1 MSTWSVSET
10 TLKEQ
15 LARVRASTG
24 FNRAG
29 RSERLLTYL
38 VEQTI
43 AGRAHYLKEY
53 SIAVDV
59 LERGPDFDP
68 RGDPIVRVEA
78 SRLRNKLEIYYA
90 TEGRHDALVISL
102 PKGGYVPVFES
113 RAAKH
118 TAVASVR
125 AASIASIVGSAAVA
139 GAVAFAA
146 ASFMGS
152 APIDAPQPMMTLD
165 AALGTAGVLS
175 TEVGGNLALS
185 PDGSTLV
192 FLAMQA
198 DGSTSLHVR
207 RLDELEARPLPGTF
221 DARQPFFSPDGAW
234 IGFVAE
240 GKLMKT
246 LVSGSASPSEIA
258 NASDAQGASWGEHG
272 EIVAKLTSAPILWQV
287 SASGGEPEPILDTS
301 SDGVSLRW
309 PQILPGGG
317 AAIVTAT
324 RGLRSSVEILSLS
337 DGKRATLFP
346 SGMYGRYVSSGH
358 VVYVDGGT
366 LFAAPFDLETLSI
379 RGTPVPVLDRVA
391 YSPTF
396 GFAQYA
402 VSASGAAV
410 YQRAGG
416 GGQMTVARLASD
428 GVSALLADPAHYQWP
443 RLSPDG
449 QRLAIGRLE
458 GGDFDIWI
466 HDLATATGTRLVHGA
481 TPIWSPDGRFVLF
494 ENTPLGLFAQ
504 RVDGASPAERLVSG
518 AGRLIPWSFNADGTR
533 LAYYAFVD
541 DTAADIW
548 TVSVT
553 NANGTLR
560 AGQPEIFRRTKTY
573 EIYPTFSP
581 DGRWLAYGSNESGSW
596 EVYVRSFPDD
606 GNQVRV
612 SSRGGRVPAW
622 SKTSPEIFYE
632 TNDHR
637 LMVASYRVKNGAI
650 EIDPPQSWSERQLAD
665 TIVLPAFD
673 LAADGRSVVALLPHD
688 EHNVAPADHVTV
700 IVNFLDQLRR
710 MSPPN

>member
-1 MSTWSVSET
+1 MSTSSVSET

-78 SRLRNKLEIYYA
+78 SRLRNKLEVYYA
-90 TEGRHDALVISL
+90 TEGREDPLVISL

-113 RAAKH
+113 RAAKQP
-118 TAVASVR
+118 AVASSR
-125 AASIASIVGSAAVA
+125 AVSIGSIVGTAAVA
-139 GAVAFAA
+139 GAVAFAT
-146 ASFMGS
+146 ASFIWS
-152 APIDAPQPMMTLD
+152 APNDAPQPMMTLD
-165 AALGTAGVLS
+165 AALGTAGTLS

-207 RLDELEARPLPGTF
+207 RLDELEARPLPGTI

-234 IGFVAE
+234 VGFVAG

-258 NASDAQGASWGEHG
+258 NASDRLGASWGEDG
-272 EIVAKLTSAPILWQV
+272 EIVAKLTPASILWRV
-287 SASGGEPEPILDTS
+287 SAAGGEPEPILDTS
-301 SDGVSLRW
+301 ADGVSLRW

-317 AAIVTAT
+317 AALVTAM

-337 DGKRATLFP
+337 DGKRATLLP
-346 SGMYGRYVSSGH
+346 SGMYARYVSSGH
-358 VVYVDGGT
+358 IVYVDGGT
-366 LFAAPFDLETLSI
+366 LFAAPFDLETLKI

-391 YSPTF
+391 YSPTH

-416 GGQMTVARLASD
+416 GGHMTVARLAPD

-449 QRLAIGRLE
+449 QRLAIGKLE

-466 HDLATATGTRLVHGA
+466 HDIATATGTRLVRGA
-481 TPIWSPDGRFVLF
+481 TPIWTPDARFVLF

-504 RVDGASPAERLVSG
+504 RVDGASPAEPLVSG
-518 AGRLIPWSFNADGTR
+518 AERLIPWSFNADGTR

-541 DTAADIW
+541 DTGADIW
-548 TVSVT
+548 TVSI
-553 NANGTLR
+553 AHENGTLR
-560 AGQPEIFRRTKTY
+560 AGQPEVFRRTKAY
-573 EIYPTFSP
+573 ETYPTFSP

-612 SSRGGRVPAW
+612 STRGGRVPAW
-622 SKTSPEIFYE
+622 SRTAPEIFYE

-650 EIDPPQSWSERQLAD
+650 EIDPPRSWSERQLAD

-673 LAADGRSVVALLPHD
+673 LAADGRSVVALLPYD
-688 EHNVAPADHVTV
+688 EHEVARADHVTV

-710 MSPPN
+710 ISPVN

>member
-1 MSTWSVSET
+1 MSTSSASET

-15 LARVRASTG
+15 LAKIRASSG
-24 FNRAG
+24 FNRGG

-43 AGRAHYLKEY
+43 AGRAQYLKEY
-53 SIAVDV
+53 TIAVEA
-59 LERGPDFDP
+59 LERRPDFDP

-90 TEGRHDALVISL
+90 TEGRQDSLVIAL

-113 RAAKH
+113 RAAKQP
-118 TAVASVR
+118 T
-125 AASIASIVGSAAVA
+125 ASIRSIVGTAAVA
-139 GAVAFAA
+139 GALAFAT
-146 ASFMGS
+146 ASFIGR
-152 APIDAPQPMMTLD
+152 APNDAPQPMMTLD
-165 AALGTAGVLS
+165 AALGTAGTLS

-207 RLDELEARPLPGTF
+207 RLDELEARPLPGTV

-234 IGFVAE
+234 VGFVAG

-246 LVSGSASPSEIA
+246 LVSGSASPSEITD
-258 NASDAQGASWGEHG
+258 ASDRLGASWGENG
-272 EIVAKLTSAPILWQV
+272 DIVAALTPAPILWRV

-301 SDGVSLRW
+301 ADGVSLRW
-309 PQILPGGG
+309 PQILPGGD
-317 AAIVTAT
+317 AALVTAT
-324 RGLRSSVEILSLS
+324 RGLRSSVEVLSLS
-337 DGKRATLFP
+337 DGKRTALLP

-379 RGTPVPVLDRVA
+379 RGTPVPVLERVA
-391 YSPTF
+391 YSPTH

-416 GGQMTVARLASD
+416 GGQMTVARLTS
-428 GVSALLADPAHYQWP
+428 GGTSALLADPAHYQWP

-449 QRLAIGRLE
+449 ERLAIGKLE

-466 HDLATATGTRLVHGA
+466 HDLATATGTRLVRGA
-481 TPIWSPDGRFVLF
+481 TPIWTPDGRFVLF

-533 LAYYAFVD
+533 LAYLAFDD
-541 DTAADIW
+541 DTGADIW

-553 NANGTLR
+553 NEHGTLR
-560 AGQPEIFRRTKTY
+560 AGQPAVFRRTKTY

-622 SKTSPEIFYE
+622 SRSAPEIFYE
-632 TNDHR
+632 TTDHR
-637 LMVASYRVKNGAI
+637 LMVANYRVTNGAI
-650 EIDPPQSWSERQLAD
+650 EIDTPRLWSERQLAD

-673 LAADGRSVVALLPHD
+673 LAADGRSVVALLPHE
-688 EHNVAPADHVTV
+688 EHNAAPTDHVTV
-700 IVNFLDQLRR
+700 IVNFLDHLRR
-710 MSPPN
+710 ISPLE

>member
-1 MSTWSVSET
+1 MSTSSVSET

-15 LARVRASTG
+15 LAKIRASSG

-59 LERGPDFDP
+59 LERGADFDP

-78 SRLRNKLEIYYA
+78 SRLRNKLEVYYA
-90 TEGRHDALVISL
+90 TEGSEDPLVISL
-102 PKGGYVPVFES
+102 PTGGYVPLFEG
-113 RAAKH
+113 RAARPPSVALRR
-118 TAVASVR
+118 AVSLG
-125 AASIASIVGSAAVA
+125 SIVGTAAVA

-146 ASFMGS
+146 ASFMGDS
-152 APIDAPQPMMTLD
+152 ADTALQPMMTLD
-165 AALGTAGVLS
+165 AALGTAGTLS

-207 RLDELEARPLPGTF
+207 RLDELEARPLPGTS

-234 IGFVAE
+234 VGFVAG

-258 NASDAQGASWGEHG
+258 NASDALGASWGEDG
-272 EIVAKLTSAPILWQV
+272 DIVAKLTPAAILWRV

-301 SDGVSLRW
+301 ADGVSLRW
-309 PQILPGGG
+309 PQLLPGGG
-317 AAIVTAT
+317 AVIVTAM
-324 RGLRSSVEILSLS
+324 RGLRSSVEVLSLS
-337 DGKRATLFP
+337 DGKRKTLLP

-358 VVYVDGGT
+358 IVYVDGGT
-366 LFAAPFDLETLSI
+366 LFAAPFDLETLDLQ
-379 RGTPVPVLDRVA
+379 GTPVPVLDRVA

-410 YQRAGG
+410 YQRGG
-416 GGQMTVARLASD
+416 AGGQMTVSRLASD
-428 GVSALLADPAHYQWP
+428 GVSALLVDPAHYQWP

-449 QRLAIGRLE
+449 ERLAIGKLE

-466 HDLATATGTRLVHGA
+466 HDLATATRTRLVRGA
-481 TPIWSPDGRFVLF
+481 TPVWTPDARFVLF
-494 ENTPLGLFAQ
+494 ENTPMGLFAQ
-504 RVDGASPAERLVSG
+504 RVDGASPPEQLVSG

-548 TVSVT
+548 TVSIS
-553 NANGTLR
+553 NENGTLR

-622 SKTSPEIFYE
+622 SRTAPEIFYE

-637 LMVASYRVKNGAI
+637 LMVAGYRVNNGAI
-650 EIDPPQSWSERQLAD
+650 EIDPPRPWSERQLAD

-673 LAADGRSVVALLPHD
+673 LAADGRSVVALLPYD
-688 EHNVAPADHVTV
+688 EHRVAPGDHVTV
-700 IVNFLDQLRR
+700 VVNFFDQLRR
-710 MSPPN
+710 ISPLN